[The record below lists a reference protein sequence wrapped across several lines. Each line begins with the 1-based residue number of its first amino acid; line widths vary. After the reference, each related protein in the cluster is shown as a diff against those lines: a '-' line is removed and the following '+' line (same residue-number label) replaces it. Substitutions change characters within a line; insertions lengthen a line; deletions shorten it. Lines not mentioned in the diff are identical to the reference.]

1 MSRSGVPSQFSDD
14 SLELFH
20 AIELEYDEET
30 VRLCNYKYNVS
41 IAGNTYSTLGRFLS
55 ISEVDENAQI
65 QARNLTITVS
75 GIEPNE
81 AGDDDTFLER
91 AMEENYQNRPARV
104 YVCSI
109 TGGTVSAYQ
118 IFGGRMDTMN
128 IIETGSGTLISL
140 TLENR
145 LKDLARPRIYRYTN
159 EDQQNLY
166 SGDTGLR
173 FVQDLQDKAIA
184 WGKS

>member
-1 MSRSGVPSQFSDD
+1 MSRSGVPSEFNDD

-30 VRLCNYKYNVS
+30 VRLCNYKYNVT
-41 IAGNTYSTLGRFLS
+41 IDGDVYSTLGRFLS
-55 ISEVDENAQI
+55 VSEVDENAQI
-65 QARNLTITVS
+65 QARNFTITVS

-81 AGDDDTFLER
+81 VGDDDTFLER

-104 YVCSI
+104 YVCAV
-109 TGGTVSAYQ
+109 TDGVVSAYQ
-118 IFGGRMDTMN
+118 VFGGRMDTMN
-128 IIETGSGTLISL
+128 INETGGGTLITL

-145 LKDLARPRIYRYTN
+145 LKDLARPRIFRYTN
-159 EDQQNLY
+159 EDQQNLF

-173 FVQDLQDKAIA
+173 FVQNLQDKAIA